1 MPRLYCGTF
10 NVSIAS
16 PETEFP
22 YPFVLNRVTEE
33 GVFKSGHF
41 DSTLERVCP
50 LVVFFGA
57 GKFCTCLTTF

>member
-50 LVVFFGA
+50 LLERANFAPV
-57 GKFCTCLTTF
+57 